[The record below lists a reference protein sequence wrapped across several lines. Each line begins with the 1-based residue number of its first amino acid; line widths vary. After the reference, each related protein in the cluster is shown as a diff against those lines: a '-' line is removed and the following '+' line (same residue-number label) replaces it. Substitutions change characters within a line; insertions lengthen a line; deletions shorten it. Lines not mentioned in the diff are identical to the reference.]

1 MARSSYLAQSAIAV
15 FLMAAPIGDTTV
27 LLLFSVSLECLLA
40 LMLVRERQL
49 RLRSGVRKGVGH
61 IVTPFPLLVRTAPHM
76 RAKGLARGHIIGN
89 GNTRRR
95 RSCARER
102 HVSVAGL

>member
-61 IVTPFPLLVRTAPHM
+61 IVTPFPLLARTAPHM
-76 RAKGLARGHIIGN
+76 RAHRVAVSHRFVTSRDPGPRWRKA
-89 GNTRRR
+89 
-95 RSCARER
+95 SREAT
-102 HVSVAGL
+102 S

>member
-1 MARSSYLAQSAIAV
+1 MARISYLAQSAIAV

-49 RLRSGVRKGVGH
+49 PSSGEGVGH
-61 IVTPFPLLVRTAPHM
+61 IVTPFPLLARTAPHM
-76 RAKGLARGHIIGN
+76 RAHRVAASHRFVTSRDPGPRWRKA
-89 GNTRRR
+89 
-95 RSCARER
+95 SREAT
-102 HVSVAGL
+102 S

>member
-49 RLRSGVRKGVGH
+49 RLRSGVRKGGGH

-76 RAKGLARGHIIGN
+76 RAHRAATWPRFLRSRGPEP
-89 GNTRRR
+89 RWLKAPR
-95 RSCARER
+95 
-102 HVSVAGL
+102 AGK

>member
-1 MARSSYLAQSAIAV
+1 MARISYLAQSAIAV

-49 RLRSGVRKGVGH
+49 RLRSGVRKGGGH

-76 RAKGLARGHIIGN
+76 RAHRVAASHRFVTSRDPGSRWRKA
-89 GNTRRR
+89 
-95 RSCARER
+95 SREAT
-102 HVSVAGL
+102 S

>member
-1 MARSSYLAQSAIAV
+1 MARISYLAQSAIAV

-27 LLLFSVSLECLLA
+27 LLLFSLSLECLLV

-61 IVTPFPLLVRTAPHM
+61 IVTPFPLLARPAPHM
-76 RAKGLARGHIIGN
+76 RAHG
-89 GNTRRR
+89 
-95 RSCARER
+95 
-102 HVSVAGL
+102 VAVPHRLVTSRDAGPSGGKAS